1 MKSPGT
7 STGTDWKNTNAF
19 KDLLLIGLIAILAF
33 VLVEALELAETLDE
47 IRRKHEGWPI
57 SEIVTFPLILSFAF
71 GAYSLRRW
79 EELKYE
85 ITERKQAEENLRAAY
100 KKLEKT
106 NKELKDTQVQLVQTE
121 KLASIGQLAAGVAH
135 EINNPLG
142 FVTSNFETLENYIK
156 KINRLLDMYNEL
168 IGEIEASEKTELLDK
183 AGVIEENRNDT
194 KIDHILEYIP
204 GLLDDSRKGLER
216 ISKIVKNLR
225 NFSGIDLPESLYKY
239 DINDGIETALIAAKN
254 EIKYDAAIRT
264 EFSEVPLILCNPAK
278 VNQVL
283 LNILMNAAQAIEA
296 KQRDD
301 KGKGTITIE
310 TYQTDDYVVC
320 EISDDGCG
328 IPTDALPNIFD
339 PFFTTRPVGKGTG
352 LGLSV
357 SYDIIVAKHKGKLLV
372 DSTVG
377 VGTKF
382 TIKLPINNKK
392 KLKNTQ
398 EKEKNAKEN
407 SIVCG

>member
-7 STGTDWKNTNAF
+7 STVTDWKNTNAF

-47 IRRKHEGWPI
+47 IRRRHEGWPVT
-57 SEIVTFPLILSFAF
+57 EIITFPLILSFAF
-71 GAYSLRRW
+71 AAYSLRRW

-85 ITERKQAEENLRAAY
+85 ITERKQAEENLKIAY
-100 KKLEKT
+100 RELEKT
-106 NKELKDTQVQLVQTE
+106 NNELKETQVQLVQSE

-142 FVTSNFETLENYIK
+142 FITSNFETLEIYIK
-156 KINRLLDMYNEL
+156 KINGLLDMYNEL
-168 IGEIEASEKTELLDK
+168 IGEIEASQTTELLDK
-183 AGVIEENRNDT
+183 AEAIGENRNDA

-204 GLLDDSRKGLER
+204 GLFDDSREGLER
-216 ISKIVKNLR
+216 ISKIIKNLR

-239 DINDGIETALIAAKN
+239 DLNDGVETALMAAKN
-254 EIKYDAAIRT
+254 EIKYDAAIKT

-278 VNQVL
+278 INQVL
-283 LNILMNAAQAIEA
+283 LNILMNAVQAIEA
-296 KQRDD
+296 QKRDD
-301 KGKGTITIE
+301 KGSIAIK
-310 TYQTDDYVVC
+310 TYHTDDYVVC

-328 IPTDALPNIFD
+328 IPPDVISRVFD
-339 PFFTTRPVGKGTG
+339 PFFTTKPVGEGTG

-357 SYDIIVAKHKGKLLV
+357 SYDIIVTKHKGEILV
-372 DSTVG
+372 ESTVG

-392 KLKNTQ
+392 ELKNIQ
-398 EKEKNAKEN
+398 KAEKNGKEN
-407 SIVCG
+407 SIICG